1 MIRDDLCLHKNQP
14 VPYRMA
20 ELLHLLSFS
29 EFLLQITVKKDK
41 VLAEYFFI
49 CLWAVSAEG
58 GAIMSATNISKNY
71 SFLYDSLLQYFQ
83 ANAPEGAC
91 IAYSGGVDS
100 TLLLKAAVD
109 AATETGHSVL
119 ALIAETQFHP
129 HSDTDSALERAA
141 ALGADCE
148 VLMIDEFQDPSLMNN
163 PVDRCYLCKKL
174 LFQEILD
181 TAASKGYTT
190 VFDGTNKDD
199 EQQYRPGKR
208 ALKELHIKSPLWE
221 LGLTKQQVRGLSA
234 ALGLPT
240 ATSPSMPCMAT
251 RLPYGETLNRD
262 LLSRIYQGETLLRS
276 LGFYNVR
283 LRYHDPVLRIETDPE
298 SFSRLLTMRTTLA
311 RRLKNLG
318 FPYITLDLEGFRSG
332 SMDLM
337 LDEDLQESS

>member
-1 MIRDDLCLHKNQP
+1 MPLGCFFKG
-14 VPYRMA
+14 
-20 ELLHLLSFS
+20 
-29 EFLLQITVKKDK
+29 
-41 VLAEYFFI
+41 VLA
-49 CLWAVSAEG
+49 
-58 GAIMSATNISKNY
+58 MSSTKISQNY
-71 SFLYDSLLQYFQ
+71 SFLYESLLRYFQ

-109 AATETGHSVL
+109 AAKDSGRSVL
-119 ALIAETQFHP
+119 ALVAETQFHP
-129 HSDTDSALERAA
+129 HSDTESAQERAS

-148 VLMIDEFQDPSLMNN
+148 VLQIDEFQDPSLMNN

-174 LFQEILD
+174 LFQKILD
-181 TAASKGYTT
+181 TAGAKGYSA

-199 EQQYRPGKR
+199 ERQYRPGKR

-221 LGLTKQQVRGLSA
+221 LGLTKDQVRGLSA

-240 ATSPSMPCMAT
+240 ASSPSMPCMAT
-251 RLPYGETLNRD
+251 RLPYGETLSRD
-262 LLSRIYQGETLLRS
+262 LLARIYQGETLLRS

-283 LRYHDPVLRIETDPE
+283 LRFHSPVLRIETDPE
-298 SFSRLLTMRTTLA
+298 SFPRLLTMRTTLS

-337 LDEDLQESS
+337 VQDPLQESS

>member
-1 MIRDDLCLHKNQP
+1 
-14 VPYRMA
+14 
-20 ELLHLLSFS
+20 
-29 EFLLQITVKKDK
+29 
-41 VLAEYFFI
+41 
-49 CLWAVSAEG
+49 
-58 GAIMSATNISKNY
+58 MSATNVSKNY

-83 ANAPEGAC
+83 ANAPDGAC

-109 AATETGHSVL
+109 AAKKTGHSVL

-129 HSDTDSALERAA
+129 HTDTESARERAA
-141 ALGADCE
+141 ALGADCD
-148 VLMIDEFQDPSLMNN
+148 VLIIDEFQDPSLMNN

-181 TAASKGYTT
+181 TAASKGYTA

-199 EQQYRPGKR
+199 ERQYRPGKR
-208 ALKELHIKSPLWE
+208 ALKELHIKSPLLE

-262 LLSRIYQGETLLRS
+262 LLARIYQGETLLRS

-337 LDEDLQESS
+337 LDEALQESS